1 MTPIVIMKFGGSCLT
16 DKNAFVKILKIL
28 EIYKDDKKIIVAS
41 AFNGITDL
49 LLNTALNVS
58 ETEVLDD
65 NIAILESKHINTIE
79 QIFDEDTEHYIKA
92 KVWVDK
98 ILSELED
105 TLHDIKEFG
114 LEPYYKDYILSFG
127 EILST
132 YILNQYILS
141 KGLESV
147 YIPANKVIITNDEFN
162 NAYPFYEFTNV
173 RVKKLIIPILE
184 NTKKDI
190 IISITGFIGRNKIG
204 YTTTFGRGGSDYTAT
219 ILAHSI
225 YDVANDKNI
234 KVILWKDVD
243 GLLAINPKY
252 ISKSTLIKNLDYK
265 EAKHIANFGAKILH
279 PKCLEAIENKNIPL
293 ELRNFNKP
301 LERFEFT
308 TISAKT
314 DKNEIKGI
322 STVDDAVIITVS
334 SGSLV
339 DVPGVLAKI
348 FKVMSK
354 NRISVSLVA
363 QSATEISTSF
373 IVKEAD
379 SIKAVEALE
388 SSGYFTDFFE
398 IISEKVAIINVTGFK
413 ILENL
418 TKVMIFQALEKK
430 KVHVK
435 ALTQSTEEMNLSLV
449 IKRESIEDATKII
462 HKDLCENFEEE
473 ENKLLNQKS

>member
-1 MTPIVIMKFGGSCLT
+1 MTIVIMKFGGSCLI
-16 DKNAFVKILKIL
+16 DKNAFKKILEIL

-41 AFNGITDL
+41 ALNGITDL
-49 LLNTALNVS
+49 LLNTAQNVNNS
-58 ETEVLDD
+58 KILDD
-65 NIAILESKHINTIE
+65 NIAILENKHINTIE
-79 QIFDEDTEHYIKA
+79 QIFEEDSEQYNKA

-98 ILSELED
+98 KLSELED
-105 TLHDIKEFG
+105 TLEDIKEFG
-114 LEPYYKDYILSFG
+114 LEPYYKDYVLSFG
-127 EILST
+127 EVLST

-162 NAYPFYEFTNV
+162 NAYPFYEITNV
-173 RVKKLIIPILE
+173 RVKKLIIPLLE

-204 YTTTFGRGGSDYTAT
+204 YTTTLGRGGSDYTAT

-225 YDVANDKNI
+225 FEVANDKNI

-265 EAKHIANFGAKILH
+265 EAKHIANFGTKILH
-279 PKCLEAIENKNIPL
+279 PKCLEAIENENIPL

-301 LERFEFT
+301 LERVEFT
-308 TISAKT
+308 KISAMT

-322 STVDDAVIITVS
+322 STVEDAVIITVS

-363 QSATEISTSF
+363 QSASEISTSF
-373 IVKEAD
+373 IVKEVD
-379 SIKAVEALE
+379 SLRAVEALK

-398 IISEKVAIINVTGFK
+398 IKSEEVAIINVTGFK

-418 TKVMIFQALEKK
+418 TKAMIFHALEKRK
-430 KVHVK
+430 IHVK
-435 ALTQSTEEMNLSLV
+435 ALTQSVEELNLSLV
-449 IKRESIEDATKII
+449 IKRENIEDAIKII
-462 HKDLCENFEEE
+462 HNDLCKNSEEKEN
-473 ENKLLNQKS
+473 NLCNQK

>member
-1 MTPIVIMKFGGSCLT
+1 MTPIVIMKFGGSCLI
-16 DKNAFVKILKIL
+16 DKDAFKKIL
-28 EIYKDDKKIIVAS
+28 EILNIYKDDKKIIVAS
-41 AFNGITDL
+41 ALNGITDL
-49 LLNTALNVS
+49 LLNTALNVNDS
-58 ETEVLDD
+58 KILDD

-79 QIFDEDTEHYIKA
+79 QIFDEDTEHYTKA

-98 ILSELED
+98 RLSELED
-105 TLHDIKEFG
+105 TLEDIKEFG
-114 LEPYYKDYILSFG
+114 LEPYYKDYVLSFG
-127 EILST
+127 EVLST

-173 RVKKLIIPILE
+173 RVKKLIIPLLE

-225 YDVANDKNI
+225 YEVANDKNI

-252 ISKSTLIKNLDYK
+252 VSKSTLIKHLDYK

-279 PKCLEAIENKNIPL
+279 PKCLEAIENENIPL

-301 LERFEFT
+301 LERVEFT
-308 TISAKT
+308 KISAMT

-322 STVDDAVIITVS
+322 STVEDAVIITVS

-363 QSATEISTSF
+363 QSASEISTSY

-379 SIKAVEALE
+379 STRAVNALE
-388 SSGYFTDFFE
+388 DSGYFADFFE
-398 IISEKVAIINVTGFK
+398 IKSEEVAIINVTGFK

-418 TKVMIFQALEKK
+418 TKAMIFHALEKRNI
-430 KVHVK
+430 HVK
-435 ALTQSTEEMNLSLV
+435 ALTQSVEELNLSLV
-449 IKRESIEDATKII
+449 IKRENIEDAIKII
-462 HKDLCENFEEE
+462 HNDLCKNSEEKEN
-473 ENKLLNQKS
+473 NLCNQK